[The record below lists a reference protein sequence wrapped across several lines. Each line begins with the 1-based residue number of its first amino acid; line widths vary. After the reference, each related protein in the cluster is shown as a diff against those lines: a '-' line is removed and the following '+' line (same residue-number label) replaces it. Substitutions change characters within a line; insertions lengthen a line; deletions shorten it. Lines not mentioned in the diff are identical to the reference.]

1 MHNSITRLLDN
12 RPQMILLSLLAA
24 FVVMLGCGGGGG
36 GGGGSNGTNANGG
49 NNGSTNSETNGTT
62 TSETTGSTGST
73 LPVNRIFF
81 VDSSQDVKHIDE
93 NGGDEQTYV
102 DMTANFK
109 AFAQNPV
116 NAGNVAFGYTN
127 APGPDA
133 DYAIYTNATVAFAG
147 ATRLTQTTFKD
158 IGSVM
163 YTPDGTQIVFTG
175 ATSVGT
181 PQEPQYRYRL
191 YVISSTSANQTPTP
205 IDDADDAFVSPTG
218 TRIVYTFWPTSA
230 SSPRIKAID
239 LDGGNPAVLTTSGD
253 TFLPQY
259 NKTGDKISYTSN
271 QSGQYEIWT
280 MASNGS
286 SKLKITSVNSSAAD
300 RCFGSSWSPSGTEI
314 AFTRVTLSGATSG
327 VYKVAAAGGTATNIR
342 PGSVQPYVFWS
353 PLGSGAITR
362 APGAAIPG
370 SLGTSQR
377 IKDLVGIKE

>member
-1 MHNSITRLLDN
+1 
-12 RPQMILLSLLAA
+12 
-24 FVVMLGCGGGGG
+24 MLGCGGGGG

-49 NNGSTNSETNGTT
+49 NNGGNGGNNGSTNATT

-73 LPVNRIFF
+73 LPINRIFF
-81 VDSSQDVKHIDE
+81 IDSAQDVKHVDE

-109 AFAQNPV
+109 TFAQNPV
-116 NAGNVAFGYTN
+116 NAANVAFGYTN
-127 APGPDA
+127 APGPGA
-133 DYAIYTNATVAFAG
+133 DYAVYTNATVAFAG

-191 YVISSTSANQTPTP
+191 YVISSTAANQTPTP

-239 LDGGNPAVLTTSGD
+239 LDGSNPAVLTTSGD
-253 TFLPQY
+253 TFMPQY
-259 NKTGDKISYTSN
+259 NKTGDMISFTSN

-286 SKLKITSVNSSAAD
+286 SKVKITSVNSSAAD

-314 AFTRVTLSGATSG
+314 AFSRVTLSSATSG
-327 VYKVAAAGGTATNIR
+327 VYKVPAAGGTATNIR
-342 PGSVQPYVFWS
+342 SGSVQPFVFWTPEDVSAAPTRS
-353 PLGSGAITR
+353 PSGLSVGSM
-362 APGAAIPG
+362 
-370 SLGTSQR
+370 GTSKR
-377 IKDLVGIKE
+377 IMKLAGGKE